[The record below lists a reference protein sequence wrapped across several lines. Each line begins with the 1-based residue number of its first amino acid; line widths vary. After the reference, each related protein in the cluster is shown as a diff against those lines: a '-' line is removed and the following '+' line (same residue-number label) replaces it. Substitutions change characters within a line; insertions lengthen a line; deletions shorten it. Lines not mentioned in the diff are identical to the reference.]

1 MKKDFLTVTPD
12 SGTSGEVNVVAE
24 PNPTMKERSTTLT
37 FSASGGLNES
47 IKAVQAGVPWVMLS
61 GILAGYDDKN
71 SYPKTTQITPE
82 KVTEENGVLVFK
94 VSDITVGNSTYP
106 YWFTFYSDNS
116 NTFTIEANSQI
127 YTFTKNGK
135 IHGLTMNT
143 LNDSNKF
150 FQNFMLGMSSEQ
162 GNIIK
167 FNGIPIIKII
177 GVIK

>member
-47 IKAVQAGVPWVMLS
+47 VKAVQAGVPWVMLS
-61 GILAGYDDKN
+61 SVFEGYSDK
-71 SYPKTTQITPE
+71 SEYPKTTEITP
-82 KVTEENGVLVFK
+82 KSVTEENGVLVFK
-94 VSDITVGNSTYP
+94 ERTLQSNP

-116 NTFTIEANSQI
+116 NTFTLEANSNI

-143 LNDSNKF
+143 LDDSNKF
-150 FQNFMLGMSSEQ
+150 AFDIMQSVASGQDVF
-162 GNIIK
+162 IK
-167 FNGIPIIKII
+167 FNGTPIIRMASR
-177 GVIK
+177 